1 MYTGDL
7 EIWRSSTVEYSE
19 LLVDGID
26 GFDCKGL
33 CYSFHSRDQ
42 NALVANGHANSLT
55 ISRPAV
61 SFPQKQPQ

>member
-1 MYTGDL
+1 MCTGDL

-19 LLVDGID
+19 LLMNGID

-33 CYSFHSRDQ
+33 RYSFHSRDQ
-42 NALVANGHANSLT
+42 NALVANGHAISLT

-61 SFPQKQPQ
+61 SSPQQQPQ